1 MDPNYSQIFNSR
13 VLDQIDSY
21 CSLNNIEDIDKFI
34 SDCFRQGFNIEKY
47 GLLGNSLNDG
57 EKDLKTSSVDEK
69 QVIKEVIVEKLVEI
83 PVEVIKEIEKIV
95 EVPVDVI
102 REVIIEKEVPVDRIV
117 EIEKIVEVPVDRIIE
132 KEFIKEVI
140 KEVPVEKIVT
150 KIEYICDKTTEDELG
165 GIIAK
170 LKNEMSKKD
179 EKLDELRHNLDE
191 LLDKPQIEII
201 KEVEI
206 IKEIPVEIIKEVE
219 VIKEIEKP
227 NDKVNLL
234 QQTIQNLTSEVRE
247 LKKKNEEL
255 ENKLNDQ
262 PRQSGEIPAKF
273 FGGSNLKL

>member
-1 MDPNYSQIFNSR
+1 MELNYSQIFNSR
-13 VLDQIDSY
+13 VLDQIKSY
-21 CSLNNIEDIDKFI
+21 CTLNNVEDADKFI
-34 SDCFRQGFNIEKY
+34 SDCFTQGFNIEKY
-47 GLLGNSLNDG
+47 GLLGKTLNDS
-57 EKDLKTSSVDEK
+57 EKHLKTGGVEEK
-69 QVIKEVIVEKLVEI
+69 HITKEVIVEKRVEI

-95 EVPVDVI
+95 EVPVD
-102 REVIIEKEVPVDRIV
+102 RII
-117 EIEKIVEVPVDRIIE
+117 EIEKIVEVPVEIVVE
-132 KEFIKEVI
+132 KEVI

-150 KIEYICDKTTEDELG
+150 KIEYISDKTTEDELG

-179 EKLDELRHNLDE
+179 EKLDELRRNLDE
-191 LLDKPQIEII
+191 LLDKP
-201 KEVEI
+201 
-206 IKEIPVEIIKEVE
+206 PVEIIKEVE

-262 PRQSGEIPAKF
+262 PRQTGEIPAKF